1 MKKIKLVG
9 LLLLTITFSNTI
21 KAQTGTYN
29 LVGGSGK
36 YFTCYSQQD
45 GSIQLMM
52 MIPSSARNM
61 CEDFEGFMKKDSI
74 GNFVCYLNGE
84 EDSKNVIIGVVK
96 SANDLINGVPKK
108 IQVKTTNTHPCD
120 VPKGI
125 YTFSEFGD

>member
-1 MKKIKLVG
+1 MKKIKLLG
-9 LLLLTITFSNTI
+9 LLLLTIAFSNSI
-21 KAQTGTYN
+21 KAQSGTYN
-29 LVGGSGK
+29 PVGSGK
-36 YFTCYSQQD
+36 YFTCYFQQD
-45 GSIQLMM
+45 GSIQLLM

-74 GNFVCYLNGE
+74 GNFVCYLYE
-84 EDSKNVIIGVVK
+84 EGDTKNVIIGVVK

-108 IQVKTTNTHPCD
+108 IQVKSTSDNSCD

>member
-21 KAQTGTYN
+21 KAQSGTYN
-29 LVGGSGK
+29 PAGSGE
-36 YFTCYSQQD
+36 FFSCDLQED
-45 GSIQLMM
+45 GSIKLKMT
-52 MIPSSARNM
+52 IPSSARNM

-96 SANDLINGVPKK
+96 SATDLINGLPKK
-108 IQVKTTNTHPCD
+108 IQVKNTNAYPCD

-125 YTFSEFGD
+125 YTFNELGD